1 MTSLLNYMLVSL
13 LSTMKTRRCQ
23 GAPLEYTLHSSIQM
37 TQFNNVCY
45 FLKAALNVVM
55 MLPILHSIKIHN
67 FCLAVLYK
75 K

>member
-23 GAPLEYTLHSSIQM
+23 GAPLEYTLHSSVHM
-37 TQFNNVCY
+37 TRFNKVLM

-55 MLPILHSIKIHN
+55 MLPMTTT
-67 FCLAVLYK
+67 
-75 K
+75 